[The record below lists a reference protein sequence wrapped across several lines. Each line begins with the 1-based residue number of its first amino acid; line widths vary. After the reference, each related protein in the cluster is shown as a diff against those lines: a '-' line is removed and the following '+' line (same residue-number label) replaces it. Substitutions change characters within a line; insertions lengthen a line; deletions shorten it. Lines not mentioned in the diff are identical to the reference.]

1 MVRLDRNQRQSWVEK
16 KMLGRNT
23 VCPEGNVQLKS
34 RGYGGGSYEG
44 RGEKIT
50 WRAGG
55 PSIGGGYRGEGNI
68 VNRGGNQTGSR
79 RDPNAMNVDRGR
91 EGDRTCYVC
100 GKWGHMAKN
109 CWERYKGRIVEM
121 LQELA
126 KENGGQ

>member
-1 MVRLDRNQRQSWVEK
+1 
-16 KMLGRNT
+16 MLGRNA
-23 VCPEGNVQLKS
+23 VCPEGNTQPRS
-34 RGYGGGSYEG
+34 RGYGGGSYRG

-55 PSIGGGYRGEGNI
+55 PSIGEGYRGGGNI
-68 VNRGGNQTGSR
+68 VNRGGNQMGSR
-79 RDPNAMNVDRGR
+79 RDPNAINIDRGR

-100 GKWGHMAKN
+100 GKWRHMAKN
-109 CWERYKGRIVEM
+109 CWERHKGRIVEM